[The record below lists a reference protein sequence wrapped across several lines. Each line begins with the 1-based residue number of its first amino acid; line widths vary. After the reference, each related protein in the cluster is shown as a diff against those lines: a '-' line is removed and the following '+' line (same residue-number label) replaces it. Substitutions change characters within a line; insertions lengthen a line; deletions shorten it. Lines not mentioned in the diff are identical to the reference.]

1 MTKKAFIWL
10 IIRFTG
16 LTWLIFS
23 AGRIATAV
31 PAMLLGLSVLRPES
45 SGEAFIA
52 LSLFNLS
59 CSSALPVV
67 VALYLLLF
75 GKRIFSLIHRT
86 SGSELDM
93 PLQRAEIAE
102 VLIRFVGLLWL
113 WRLLKYL
120 LNIAGYFLN
129 LILMKYPFTVD
140 TSDDDLMERF
150 RQLLIEKIDN
160 FTFLGLA
167 NVLIYVGLTWYF
179 FKRGQFFINWL
190 HRSWSKMAPEEQNI
204 DHAESV

>member
-1 MTKKAFIWL
+1 MTKKEFIWL
-10 IIRFTG
+10 LIRFTG
-16 LTWLIFS
+16 LAWLIFS
-23 AGRIATAV
+23 AGRIATALKG
-31 PAMLLGLSVLRPES
+31 MLLGLSMLPLES
-45 SGEAFIA
+45 FSEAFIS
-52 LSLFNLS
+52 LTLFNLA
-59 CSSALPVV
+59 CSSAMPVII
-67 VALYLLLF
+67 ALYLLLF
-75 GKRIFSLIHRT
+75 GKYVFSLIHRT

-150 RQLLIEKIDN
+150 RQLLVEKIDDL
-160 FTFLGLA
+160 TFLGLA

-190 HRSWSKMAPEEQNI
+190 HRSWSKVAPEEQNI